1 MMIGTIIIL
10 VLALDQMTKFLIRA
24 NFIVGETLPMI
35 PDILHLTYVRNTG
48 AAFSMFRNMPVVTVG
63 FPILMV
69 ILCLAASVYFYRR
82 KERIPAALC
91 ALISAGGMGNLID
104 RLMLGYVTDMID
116 FRVFPVFNVADIA
129 ICLGVFLA
137 GLALLWQGREDDGG
151 K

>member
-104 RLMLGYVTDMID
+104 RLMLGYVTDMIY

-129 ICLGVFLA
+129 VTVGCVL
-137 GLALLWQGREDDGG
+137 LALWILKTEDRG
-151 K
+151 KGEQ

>member
-63 FPILMV
+63 FPILMG

-104 RLMLGYVTDMID
+104 RLMLGYVTDRID

-129 ICLGVFLA
+129 VTVGCVL
-137 GLALLWQGREDDGG
+137 LALWILKTEDRG
-151 K
+151 KGEQ

>member
-116 FRVFPVFNVADIA
+116 FRVFPVFKVADIA
-129 ICLGVFLA
+129 VTVGCVL
-137 GLALLWQGREDDGG
+137 LALWILKTEDRG
-151 K
+151 KGEQ

>member
-116 FRVFPVFNVADIA
+116 FRAFPVFNVADIA
-129 ICLGVFLA
+129 VTVGCVL
-137 GLALLWQGREDDGG
+137 LALWILKTEDRG
-151 K
+151 KGEQ

>member
-1 MMIGTIIIL
+1 MIGTIIIL
-10 VLALDQMTKFLIRA
+10 VPGTGSDDEFLIRA

-91 ALISAGGMGNLID
+91 A
-104 RLMLGYVTDMID
+104 
-116 FRVFPVFNVADIA
+116 
-129 ICLGVFLA
+129 
-137 GLALLWQGREDDGG
+137 
-151 K
+151 

>member
-63 FPILMV
+63 SPLPPLGDLITLLYLFAIARLSPEGTNSGR
-69 ILCLAASVYFYRR
+69 SV
-82 KERIPAALC
+82 
-91 ALISAGGMGNLID
+91 
-104 RLMLGYVTDMID
+104 RLD
-116 FRVFPVFNVADIA
+116 FRR
-129 ICLGVFLA
+129 GH
-137 GLALLWQGREDDGG
+137 G
-151 K
+151 KSD

>member
-48 AAFSMFRNMPVVTVG
+48 AAFSMFRNMPV
-63 FPILMV
+63 V

-129 ICLGVFLA
+129 VTVGCVL
-137 GLALLWQGREDDGG
+137 LALWILKTEDRG
-151 K
+151 KGEQ

>member
-104 RLMLGYVTDMID
+104 RLMLG
-116 FRVFPVFNVADIA
+116 
-129 ICLGVFLA
+129 
-137 GLALLWQGREDDGG
+137 
-151 K
+151 

>member
-1 MMIGTIIIL
+1 MIGTIIIL
-10 VLALDQMTKFLIRA
+10 VLALDQKTKFLIRA
-24 NFIVGETLPMI
+24 DFIVGETLPMI

-91 ALISAGGMGNLID
+91 ALISAGGTGNLID

-116 FRVFPVFNVADIA
+116 FRVFPVSNVADIA
-129 ICLGVFLA
+129 VTVGCAL
-137 GLALLWQGREDDGG
+137 LALWILKTEDRG
-151 K
+151 KGEQ

>member
-10 VLALDQMTKFLIRA
+10 VLALDQITKFLIRA

-69 ILCLAASVYFYRR
+69 ILCLAAAVYFYRR

-91 ALISAGGMGNLID
+91 ALIAAGGMGNLID
-104 RLMLGYVTDMID
+104 RLMLGCVTDMID

-129 ICLGVFLA
+129 VTVGCVL
-137 GLALLWQGREDDGG
+137 LALWILKTEDRG
-151 K
+151 KGEQ

>member
-10 VLALDQMTKFLIRA
+10 VLALDQITKFLIRA

-69 ILCLAASVYFYRR
+69 ILCLAAAVYFYRR

-91 ALISAGGMGNLID
+91 ALIAAGGMGNLID
-104 RLMLGYVTDMID
+104 RLMPVYVTDMID

-129 ICLGVFLA
+129 VTVGCVL
-137 GLALLWQGREDDGG
+137 LALWILKTEDRG
-151 K
+151 KGEQ

>member
-10 VLALDQMTKFLIRA
+10 VLALDQMTKFQIRA

-48 AAFSMFRNMPVVTVG
+48 AAFSMFRNMPV
-63 FPILMV
+63 LMV

-129 ICLGVFLA
+129 VTVGCVL
-137 GLALLWQGREDDGG
+137 LALWILKTEDRG
-151 K
+151 KGEQ

>member
-1 MMIGTIIIL
+1 
-10 VLALDQMTKFLIRA
+10 
-24 NFIVGETLPMI
+24 
-35 PDILHLTYVRNTG
+35 
-48 AAFSMFRNMPVVTVG
+48 MFRNMPVVTVG

-129 ICLGVFLA
+129 VTVGCVL
-137 GLALLWQGREDDGG
+137 LALWILKSEDRG
-151 K
+151 KGEQ

>member
-116 FRVFPVFNVADIA
+116 FMVFPVFNVADIA
-129 ICLGVFLA
+129 VTVGCVL
-137 GLALLWQGREDDGG
+137 LALWILKTEDRG
-151 K
+151 KGEQ

>member
-91 ALISAGGMGNLID
+91 ALIAAGGMGNLID

-116 FRVFPVFNVADIA
+116 FRVFPVLNVADIA
-129 ICLGVFLA
+129 VTVGCVL
-137 GLALLWQGREDDGG
+137 LALWILKTEDRG
-151 K
+151 KGEQ